1 MPQAENAE
9 TKVAADEALPTATD
23 KVASAHQKAR
33 HTLTTGN
40 RGANVNLAG
49 SWGRGHL
56 IIDRQANGGHRRGT
70 LVKKMRHLA
79 KPKFWMETFP
89 YVLGQFEARK
99 PT

>member
-9 TKVAADEALPTATD
+9 TKVAANEALPTATD
-23 KVASAHQKAR
+23 KVAGTHQKAR

-56 IIDRQANGGHRRGT
+56 IIDRQANGGHRRGST
-70 LVKKMRHLA
+70 SRRR
-79 KPKFWMETFP
+79 
-89 YVLGQFEARK
+89 GNGDG
-99 PT
+99 